1 MVSKKLATRLE
12 KKREELDGM
21 KAKVVVLQKE
31 VATLEQEAQVE
42 LIEQLQ
48 KKLGTD
54 NLLAVERFISEV
66 NPVAKPTETAE
77 PVAEPAAYQGPVETQ
92 QGGGF

>member
-12 KKREELDGM
+12 KKREELEGM
-21 KAKVVVLQKE
+21 QAKILVLQKE
-31 VATLEQEAQVE
+31 VTALEQEARVE
-42 LIEQLQ
+42 LIDQLQ

-54 NLLAVERFISEV
+54 DLLEVELFISEV
-66 NPVAKPTETAE
+66 KPVASE
-77 PVAEPAAYQGPVETQ
+77 PNADMQPGQPNTH

>member
-42 LIEQLQ
+42 LIELFLLL
-48 KKLGTD
+48 LGSVV
-54 NLLAVERFISEV
+54 LLVVVFFISEV

-77 PVAEPAAYQGPVETQ
+77 PVSEPAAYQGPVETQ

>member
-54 NLLAVERFISEV
+54 DLLAVERGADVKIMDRFFRHRKVPLPRKIFKTRIS
-66 NPVAKPTETAE
+66 A
-77 PVAEPAAYQGPVETQ
+77 
-92 QGGGF
+92 

>member
-1 MVSKKLATRLE
+1 MVSKKLATRLK

-54 NLLAVERFISEV
+54 DLLAVERFISEV

-77 PVAEPAAYQGPVETQ
+77 PVAEPASYQGLVETH